1 MPLPM
6 MCNLPLN
13 FVNYDATACDANLQY
28 SFCLI
33 QFLFF
38 RMNIVEGLFAYA
50 YLLASLL
57 RESVRLT
64 IKF

>member
-1 MPLPM
+1 MPLPV

-13 FVNYDATACDANLQY
+13 FVNCDATACDANVQY
-28 SFCLI
+28 SLYLI

-38 RMNIVEGLFAYA
+38 HMNIVEGLFAYA